1 MKLLIAIV
9 QDYDCDRLLRA
20 VTSAGFGATRIS
32 STGGFLR
39 MGNTTVLMGV
49 DDDRVAA
56 CLRLIEQSCRS
67 RCEVKLEQVVSEYAE
82 WYPAGVHEVMI
93 GGAVVFQLNVAGFHR
108 IQLSDDAHLVTTG
121 RDG

>member
-1 MKLLIAIV
+1 MKLLIAIA

-20 VTSAGFGATRIS
+20 VTSAGFGATKIA

-49 DDDRVAA
+49 EDEQVAA

-67 RCEVKLEQVVSEYAE
+67 RSEVKLDQVVSEYAE
-82 WYPAGVHEVMI
+82 WYPVGVHEVTI
-93 GGAVVFQLNVAGFHR
+93 GGAVVFQLKVSAFHR
-108 IQLSDDAHLVTTG
+108 IPLGDGAHLLATG
-121 RDG
+121 QDR